1 MTQSTFSGAGRRN
14 AGLLSGLQAL
24 GGANPALVVALGG
37 LVGQQ
42 LASNPEYATLPV
54 SLFNLGMAIGI
65 LPAAFFMRR
74 LGRRNA
80 YFLGALLGI
89 CGGLTAYLGITIS
102 SFVIFSLGTILAG
115 FYSSYVQNYRF
126 AAADS
131 VSPEW
136 RPKAI
141 SWVML
146 GGLAAAIVGTQIIL
160 FTRDLW
166 PATPFAA
173 TFLAQAGLAALA
185 IPLISLLRSD
195 AIQSASVHT
204 STSTGRSLW
213 EISKNPRFII
223 AVVTGMVSYSLMSF
237 MMTASPLAMIG
248 CGHSVRDST
257 LGVQWHI
264 LSMFAPSFVTSM
276 LINRFGKI
284 SITLLG
290 IVLIGAASFAALAG
304 LSVAH
309 FWTSLILLGVG
320 WNFSFIGATTLVTDC
335 YRPEETSRVQAF
347 NDFLIFGSVALSS
360 FSSGKL
366 LATQGWNGIN
376 VWTFP
381 IVGVV
386 SLALIWLAWHE
397 RQHKNTPAA

>member
-24 GGANPALVVALGG
+24 GGANPVLVVALGG

-42 LASNPEYATLPV
+42 LASNPEYATLPI

-89 CGGLTAYLGITIS
+89 CGGLIAYLGITIS

-146 GGLAAAIVGTQIIL
+146 GGLVAAIVGTQIIL

-264 LSMFAPSFVTSM
+264 LSMFAPSFITSM

-397 RQHKNTPAA
+397 RQHKNTPAT